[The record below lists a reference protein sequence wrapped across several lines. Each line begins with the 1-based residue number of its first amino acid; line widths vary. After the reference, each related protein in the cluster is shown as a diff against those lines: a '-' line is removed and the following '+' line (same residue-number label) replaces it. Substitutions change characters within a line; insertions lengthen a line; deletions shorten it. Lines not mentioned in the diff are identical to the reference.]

1 MRHIPS
7 CVGHLAPAALL
18 LAAACASAMNAS
30 AGGTTQPPGSLL
42 LTRTTFT
49 VHNRLPTPLHG
60 FRIRTG
66 YQRWAEVGDLPPGDS
81 MFTIDSPLGADPGTF
96 EFLRDAPTAD
106 AQYVIGGYSRA
117 GNEPVVI
124 DISAQPGSI
133 DGQPVSSPLGSFLLP
148 PSTLPTS
155 AANPFAQ
162 DARLPLLGIPRARA
176 GDSEFMACVGITYGL
191 SVIACKSLSLLYT
204 SFGFGLNVGGMAGYF
219 WSPFSPDNLASRFS
233 VGSYTVQVVEAYMD
247 FFTDEDGKPTES
259 IANFIG
265 LGHILGAAINF
276 GGFSTW
282 GSSRE
287 PDGTYRQTCAD
298 VRYDSSSFEL
308 SARCQDAS
316 GTSVES
322 VLSYPACFGGD
333 VVNDGGTLRCERPDG
348 SYLQSCSPVRY
359 RGGVL
364 QGRCMR
370 IDGTTYRSSMLDYA
384 NTCAAGSTVS
394 NVDGELR
401 CDQSWTPSGP
411 YLRSCR
417 NIRYADGVLEAD
429 CGGFDTYARVRLDY
443 VRQCRYRS
451 EVGFTAVY
459 AGRGYLSCV
468 EPR

>member
-1 MRHIPS
+1 MRHAPS
-7 CVGHLAPAALL
+7 CVRHVVLAALL
-18 LAAACASAMNAS
+18 LAACTSAMNAS
-30 AGGTTQPPGSLL
+30 AGGTARTPGALL
-42 LTRTTFT
+42 LTQTTFT
-49 VHNRLPTPLHG
+49 VHNRLPTPLRG

-66 YQRWAEVGDLPPGDS
+66 HQRWAEIGDLPPGDS

-106 AQYVIGGYSRA
+106 AQYLIGGYSRA

-124 DISAQPGSI
+124 DIDAQPGSI
-133 DGQPVSSPLGSFLLP
+133 EGLPVSSPLGSFLMP
-148 PSTLPTS
+148 PSTVSAS
-155 AANPFAQ
+155 AANPLAQ
-162 DARLPLLGIPRARA
+162 DARLPLVGVPRAQA
-176 GDSEFMACVGITYGL
+176 EYSEFMACGGIGVGL

-204 SFGFGLNVGGMAGYF
+204 SFGYGLNVGGMVGYF
-219 WSPFSPDNLASRFS
+219 WSPFSPDDLAARFS
-233 VGSYTVQVVEAYMD
+233 VGSYTFQVVEAYIN
-247 FFTDEDGKPTES
+247 FFSADDGKPTEN

-265 LGHILGAAINF
+265 LGHVIGAAINF
-276 GGFSTW
+276 GGFSSW

-287 PDGTYRQTCAD
+287 PDGTFRQTCTD

-308 SARCQDAS
+308 SARCQGAS

-364 QGRCMR
+364 QGRCTR
-370 IDGTTYRSSMLDYA
+370 IDGTTCRSSTLDYA
-384 NTCAAGSTVS
+384 NTCAAGSKVS

-401 CDQSWTPSGP
+401 CDQPWTPSGP

-417 NIRYADGVLEAD
+417 NIRYADGVLESD
-429 CGGFDTYARVRLDY
+429 CGGLDTYALVRLDY

-451 EVGFTAVY
+451 DVGFNPVY